1 MHKEIIEFVTA
12 NKGRFT
18 YRELAERFKISHNSV
33 HGIIGR
39 ANLRS
44 FIVKEH
50 GGGFFK
56 KGEVKMVKKTKQEIS
71 AEARLESLL
80 RAKTNQHKETD
91 QKYKML
97 QSDLERTQRA
107 LASALEV
114 MGHKPAISKIVAKKH
129 TKSESTAVALLS
141 DCHIEELVPS
151 TKVNGLNEH
160 TPDIAKRRIE
170 RFFELVIRFIRIE
183 RAESDVNTLLLW
195 LGGDLFTSD
204 SHGTPTAMPP
214 MIAAMFAQDLIAS
227 GLTYIREQEPNL
239 KIIVVGSV
247 GNHSRKDMM
256 KPVNQALE
264 QELSLEWMV
273 YHWLKSKF
281 ENDKVSFILENSY
294 STYVTV
300 YNKVIRF
307 NHGHLGW
314 RYNDGLGGV
323 HGPLWKV
330 ISQKWDK
337 QIKADV
343 TCCGHYH
350 TYTPSALA
358 RGYIVNGST
367 IGATPYSLNFGY
379 EPPAQA
385 FFFVHSK
392 YGIVGQK
399 PLLVDT

>member
-1 MHKEIIEFVTA
+1 MNKKIIAYIQA
-12 NKGRFT
+12 NKGKYSCRDIARQFRVS
-18 YRELAERFKISHNSV
+18 YDMVR
-33 HGIIGR
+33 GIIESEK
-39 ANLRS
+39 LTEFMVEDRS
-44 FIVKEH
+44 LTKE
-50 GGGFFK
+50 K
-56 KGEVKMVKKTKQEIS
+56 IMVQKTKQEIS

-91 QKYKML
+91 KKYKQL
-97 QSDLERTQRA
+97 QTDLEKTQKA
-107 LASALEV
+107 LDAALSI
-114 MGHKPAISKIVAKKH
+114 MKHKPTVNKIVLRNH
-129 TKSESTAVALLS
+129 GKSEATAVALLS
-141 DCHIEELVPS
+141 DCHIEEIVPAS
-151 TKVNGLNEH
+151 KVNGLNEH

-170 RFFELVIRFIRIE
+170 RFFELVVRFIRVE

-227 GLTYIREQEPNL
+227 GIKFIREQEPNL
-239 KIIVVGSV
+239 YIKVVGSV

-273 YHWLKSKF
+273 YHWLRDKF
-281 ENDKVSFILENSY
+281 TCDNVSFVLENSY

-337 QIKADV
+337 QLKADL
-343 TCCGHYH
+343 TCTGHYH
-350 TYTPSALA
+350 TYTPAALA

>member
-1 MHKEIIEFVTA
+1 M
-12 NKGRFT
+12 
-18 YRELAERFKISHNSV
+18 
-33 HGIIGR
+33 
-39 ANLRS
+39 
-44 FIVKEH
+44 VKEKT
-50 GGGFFK
+50 GPSSFTK
-56 KGEVKMVKKTKQEIS
+56 EKVMVNKSKQELS
-71 AEARLESLL
+71 AEARLESQL

-91 QKYKML
+91 QKYKAL
-97 QSDLERTQRA
+97 QSDLEKTKKA
-107 LASALEV
+107 LDAALEIKS
-114 MGHKPAISKIVAKKH
+114 HKPVITKIVARKAAR
-129 TKSESTAVALLS
+129 SEATAVALLS
-141 DCHIEELVPS
+141 DCHIEELVPKS
-151 TKVNGLNEH
+151 KVNGLNEH
-160 TPDIAKRRIE
+160 TPDIARRRLG
-170 RFFELVIRFIRIE
+170 RFFELVVRFIRVE
-183 RAESDVNTLLLW
+183 RVESNVDTLLLW

-273 YHWLKSKF
+273 YHWLRDRF
-281 ENDKVSFILENSY
+281 QDDKVSFVLENSY

-314 RYNDGLGGV
+314 RYNDGLGGI

-337 QIKADV
+337 QIKADL

-350 TYTPSALA
+350 TYTPSSLA

-385 FFFVHSK
+385 FFLIHSK

-399 PLLVDT
+399 PLLVDS